1 MSLFDLTE
9 KDIQD
14 YHDWMNTI
22 RLSINQ
28 NIEDKSNFYSFNF
41 STSEPIGDAKYMWEK
56 TKEPIK
62 RLSQVMSMM
71 RSSLSTLPTL
81 GDELTEDI
89 PEISNFDLRI
99 SQDFSIGP
107 IVLSPRNVSDIIN

>member
-14 YHDWMNTI
+14 YHSWMETI
-22 RLSINQ
+22 RQSISQ
-28 NIEDKSNFYSFNF
+28 NVEDKSNFYSFNF
-41 STSEPIGDAKYMWEK
+41 STSEPIGDAKYVWEQS
-56 TKEPIK
+56 KEPVK
-62 RLSQVMSMM
+62 RLSQAMSMM

-89 PEISNFDLRI
+89 PEISDFDLRI

-107 IVLSPRNVSDIIN
+107 MVLPSHKRE